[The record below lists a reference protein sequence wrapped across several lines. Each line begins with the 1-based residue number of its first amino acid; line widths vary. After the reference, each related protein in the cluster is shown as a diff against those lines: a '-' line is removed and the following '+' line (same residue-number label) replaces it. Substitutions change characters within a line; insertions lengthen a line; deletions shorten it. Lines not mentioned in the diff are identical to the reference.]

1 MATGSSSHATTGAS
15 EKSPIV
21 SAILS
26 WLIPGLGH
34 YYGGLGQRGLYVFL
48 ATAAWYAVMI
58 VGFFLLFG
66 WLMALVTPL
75 VHIGAGADAYLQLK
89 D

>member
-1 MATGSSSHATTGAS
+1 MATGSSSQTATGAA

-26 WLIPGLGH
+26 WIIPGLGH
-34 YYGGLGQRGLYVFL
+34 YYGGLSQRGLYVFL
-48 ATAAWYAVMI
+48 ATAAWYAVMF
-58 VGFFLLFG
+58 VGIFLLFG

-75 VHIGAGADAYLQLK
+75 VHIGAGVDAYL
-89 D
+89 